1 VSNIAQLKI
10 PDKPEP
16 PKRCEFPNC
25 PTKDETVGFAK
36 LFQRHFCPPHRK
48 VMLLAKSYI
57 DQVAD
62 RKKSDDQALDMMGRL
77 QLLNTKKERV
87 FVLDKGMMDDLKE
100 LISDQAERIKVLE
113 NDRAATASAKK
124 EPETPST

>member
-1 VSNIAQLKI
+1 MSNVSKLKI

-25 PTKDETVGFAK
+25 PTKDDTVGFAK

-48 VMLLAKSYI
+48 VMLLAQSYI
-57 DQVAD
+57 AQVAD
-62 RKKSDDQALDMMGRL
+62 RKKRDNQALDMVGRL

-87 FVLDKGMMDDLKE
+87 YVIDKSMMDDLKE
-100 LISDQAERIKVLE
+100 LISDQAEKIKVLE
-113 NDRAATASAKK
+113 NDRAATQDAKK